1 LICSLF
7 LLRQL
12 DVTLCSARVDGYSQ
26 QLSSIMWLLK
36 IDVEQL
42 SSPDLIDYVALY
54 SYFSYGLIKILIMLD

>member
-1 LICSLF
+1 
-7 LLRQL
+7 
-12 DVTLCSARVDGYSQ
+12 
-26 QLSSIMWLLK
+26 MWLLK